1 MSEKCKLLAFVCS
14 NSTWKDG
21 RLIPQYRQ
29 PFDLVAVT
37 NKSYQLTKATS
48 PEESGLCPNWL
59 PPGETTQ
66 GVSESTNG
74 QALLLYDH
82 VHLYRRQCVRQYP
95 SHLGFLPKAMCG
107 IVHWPP

>member
-1 MSEKCKLLAFVCS
+1 MQKAVFRDEKREMSEKRKLLAFLCS

-37 NKSYQLTKATS
+37 NKSYQQTKATS

-59 PPGETTQ
+59 PYLEECLR
-66 GVSESTNG
+66 VS
-74 QALLLYDH
+74 QA
-82 VHLYRRQCVRQYP
+82 
-95 SHLGFLPKAMCG
+95 
-107 IVHWPP
+107 IVPRLRAAVAAAPVDQSGG